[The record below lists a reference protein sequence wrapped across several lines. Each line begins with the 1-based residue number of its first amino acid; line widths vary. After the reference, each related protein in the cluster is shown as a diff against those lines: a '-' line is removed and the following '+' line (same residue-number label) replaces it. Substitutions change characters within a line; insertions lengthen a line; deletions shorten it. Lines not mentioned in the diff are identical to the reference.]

1 MVHME
6 IRTERL
12 FASGVSPTV
21 LGANLFHGVC
31 GNALTAC
38 SGRVGARPNTTTA
51 SRLAV
56 VAVYPPVRSGRR
68 LGVVV
73 FVVIVTVFGKVPYAA
88 L

>member
-12 FASGVSPTV
+12 FASGASPTV
-21 LGANLFHGVC
+21 FGAHLFHGVC
-31 GNALTAC
+31 GNTLT
-38 SGRVGARPNTTTA
+38 GRVGAR
-51 SRLAV
+51 R
-56 VAVYPPVRSGRR
+56 AVYPPVRSGRR

>member
-12 FASGVSPTV
+12 FASGASPTV
-21 LGANLFHGVC
+21 FGAHLFHGVC
-31 GNALTAC
+31 GNTLTAR
-38 SGRVGARPNTTTA
+38 SGRAGAR
-51 SRLAV
+51 R
-56 VAVYPPVRSGRR
+56 AVYP
-68 LGVVV
+68 LVV

>member
-12 FASGVSPTV
+12 FASGASPTV
-21 LGANLFHGVC
+21 FGAHLFHGVC
-31 GNALTAC
+31 GNTLTAR
-38 SGRVGARPNTTTA
+38 SGRAGR
-51 SRLAV
+51 R
-56 VAVYPPVRSGRR
+56 AVYPPVRSGRR

>member
-12 FASGVSPTV
+12 FASGASPTV
-21 LGANLFHGVC
+21 FGAHFFHGVC
-31 GNALTAC
+31 GNTLTAC
-38 SGRVGARPNTTTA
+38 SGRVGAR
-51 SRLAV
+51 R
-56 VAVYPPVRSGRR
+56 AVYPPVRSGRR

-73 FVVIVTVFGKVPYAA
+73 FVVVVTVFGKVPYAA

>member
-12 FASGVSPTV
+12 FASGASPTV
-21 LGANLFHGVC
+21 FGAHLFHGVC
-31 GNALTAC
+31 GNTLAAR
-38 SGRVGARPNTTTA
+38 SGRAGARRA
-51 SRLAV
+51 
-56 VAVYPPVRSGRR
+56 YPPVRSGRR
-68 LGVVV
+68 LGVV